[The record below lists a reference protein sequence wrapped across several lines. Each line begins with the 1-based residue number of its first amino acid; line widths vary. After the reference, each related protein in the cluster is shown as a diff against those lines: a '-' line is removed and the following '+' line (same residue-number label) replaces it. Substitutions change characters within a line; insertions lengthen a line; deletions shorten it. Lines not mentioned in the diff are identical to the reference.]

1 MTKPRARALGL
12 AFRGEPGPLNTITDV
27 AGVGVGL
34 ATIIEDAREGVH
46 AGLCTGV
53 TAIMPRL
60 GAPTLSPVWAGLHAF
75 NGNGEM
81 TGSHWIR
88 DGGWFLGPVLL
99 TNTHSVG
106 IAHHAA
112 IRWMVRRHPE
122 AFKDHHQWLL
132 PVVAETYDGVLSD
145 INAQGVTEAHVLAA
159 LDGATAGSV
168 AEGNVGGGA
177 GMIAYEFKAGTGT
190 ASRCVASGGDWTLGV
205 LVQAN
210 HGVRDWLEVSGVPV
224 GRMLQ
229 QDTLLGH
236 DTGSIIVV
244 IATDCP
250 LLPHQ
255 LDRLARRA
263 TLGIGR
269 NGTAGG
275 NGSGDIFLAF
285 STANTQG
292 LPASAPSLMSL
303 TALNDL
309 LIDPLYEAAVQATE
323 EAVVNALVAAE
334 DRVAVKPAGRVV
346 RAIATADLIRLID
359 GAAPAATIG

>member
-1 MTKPRARALGL
+1 MTRPRARELGL
-12 AFRGEPGPLNTITDV
+12 AFRGEPGPLNAITDV
-27 AGVGVGL
+27 AGLGVGL
-34 ATIIEDAREGVH
+34 ATIIEEPRPGVH
-46 AGLCTGV
+46 KGLCTGV
-53 TAIMPRL
+53 TAIVPRL
-60 GAPTLSPVWAGLHAF
+60 GAPRLHPVWAGMHSF
-75 NGNGEM
+75 NGNGEL

-112 IRWMVRRHPE
+112 IRWLTRRHPE
-122 AFKDHHQWLL
+122 EFASRHQWAL

-159 LDGATAGSV
+159 LDSAATGPV
-168 AEGNVGGGA
+168 AEGNTGGGA

-190 ASRCVASGGDWTLGV
+190 ASRRVSSGGDWTLGV

-210 HGVRDWLEVSGVPV
+210 HGIRDWLEISGVPV
-224 GRMLQ
+224 GRSLRN
-229 QDTLLGH
+229 DLLFGR

-285 STANTQG
+285 STANA
-292 LPASAPSLMSL
+292 LLAPSDAPEVLDL
-303 TALNDL
+303 RVLNDRC
-309 LIDPLYEAAVQATE
+309 IDPLYEAAVQATE
-323 EAVVNALVAAE
+323 EAVVNAMVAAE
-334 DRVAVKPAGRVV
+334 DRVAIKPAGQVV
-346 RAIATADLIRLID
+346 RAIDTEVLRRLANREEV
-359 GAAPAATIG
+359 GTSVA

>member
-1 MTKPRARALGL
+1 MTRPRARELGI
-12 AFRGEPGPLNTITDV
+12 AFSGTPGPFNAITDV
-27 AGVGVGL
+27 RGVGVGL
-34 ATIIEDAREGVH
+34 TTIIEDAKPGVH
-46 AGLCTGV
+46 QGLCTGV
-53 TAIMPRL
+53 TAIVPRL
-60 GAPTLSPVWAGLHAF
+60 GAAELQPVWAGLHSF
-75 NGNGEM
+75 NGNGEL

-88 DGGWFLGPVLL
+88 DGGWFMGPVLL

-106 IAHHAA
+106 VAHHAA
-112 IRWMVRRHPE
+112 IRWLIRQHPDEFKQRHLW
-122 AFKDHHQWLL
+122 AL
-132 PVVAETYDGVLSD
+132 PVVGETYDGTLND
-145 INAQGVTEAHVLAA
+145 INAQAVTEDHVLAA
-159 LDGATAGSV
+159 LDAAASGTV

-177 GMIAYEFKAGTGT
+177 GMIAYEYKAGTGT
-190 ASRCVASGGDWTLGV
+190 ASRRVAAGGDWTLGV

-210 HGVRDWLEVSGVPV
+210 HGVRDWLEIGGVPV
-224 GRMLQ
+224 GQVLRHGRQ
-229 QDTLLGH
+229 SGR

-285 STANTQG
+285 SIANA
-292 LPASAPSLMSL
+292 LPVPASAPDVLNL
-303 TALNDL
+303 QALNDRC
-309 LIDPLYEAAVQATE
+309 IDPLYRAAVQATE

-334 DRVAVKPAGRVV
+334 DRVAVKPTGQVV
-346 RAIATADLIRLID
+346 PAIDTDALLRLLQR
-359 GAAPAATIG
+359 